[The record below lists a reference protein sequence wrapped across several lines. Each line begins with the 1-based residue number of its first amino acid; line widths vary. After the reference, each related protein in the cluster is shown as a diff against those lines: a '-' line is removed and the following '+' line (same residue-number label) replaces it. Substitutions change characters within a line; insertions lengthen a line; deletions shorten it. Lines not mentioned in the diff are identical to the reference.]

1 MKKSSIKKI
10 RALRGIL
17 TSPDELLSYVN
28 NFNFKLNKFTNR
40 EYLFSNKKS
49 DEINIEVE
57 KFTEK
62 VISIKKVRVSTKK
75 DTLNSRKNK
84 KNIKRI

>member
-40 EYLFSNKKS
+40 EYLFSNKKG

-62 VISIKKVRVSTKK
+62 VISIKKVRVSTLMKK
-75 DTLNSRKNK
+75 Y
-84 KNIKRI
+84 